1 MAQRK
6 INKSEGHYLAGDA
19 VTFDDEL
26 NFVVTTNPEI
36 DSQGGAFIHKI
47 ITNIANSWRLRDDVK
62 GQDIIV
68 VDTNN
73 DVVTLES
80 PYKAINFDNIYRS
93 SVATTDATPTEIDKI
108 DTLTDETMHLVEV
121 KLSAKSDDN
130 NSFATWVVALS
141 VHVISGVATVNQVDV
156 ISHFSGPNLSSGSV
170 TFTANAGDVDID
182 VTGIAPGLGA
192 NIIWN
197 AQYEI
202 ITKSTN

>member
-6 INKSEGHYLAGDA
+6 VNKTEGHYLAGDA
-19 VTFDDEL
+19 VTFDEEL
-26 NFVVTTNPEI
+26 NFVVTANPEI

-73 DVVTLES
+73 DVVTLKS
-80 PYKAINFDNIYRS
+80 PYKGINFDNIYRS
-93 SVATTDATPTEIDKI
+93 TVLTTDATPTEIDKI

-130 NSFATWVVALS
+130 NSFATWVIALS
-141 VHVISGVATVNQVDV
+141 IHVITGVATVNQVDV
-156 ISHFSGPNLSSGSV
+156 VSHFSGPTLSSGSV

-192 NIIWN
+192 NITWN
-197 AQYEI
+197 AQYEVI
-202 ITKSTN
+202 IKSTN

>member
-6 INKSEGHYLAGDA
+6 VNKTEGHYLAGDK

-26 NFVVTTNPEI
+26 NFVTTANPEI

-47 ITNIANSWRLRDDVK
+47 VTNIANSWRLRDDVK

-73 DVVTLES
+73 DIVTLKS
-80 PYKAINFDNIYRS
+80 PYKGIGFDSIYHS
-93 SVATTDATPTEIDKI
+93 TVLTTDATPTEIDKI
-108 DTLTDETMHLVEV
+108 DTLTDESMHLVEV

-130 NSFATWVVALS
+130 FSFATWIVALS
-141 VHVISGVATVNQVDV
+141 VHVIAGVATVNQVDV
-156 ISHFSGPNLSSGSV
+156 VSHFSGPNLSSGSV
-170 TFTANAGDVDID
+170 TFTANGGDVDID
-182 VTGIAPGLGA
+182 VTGITPGLGA
-192 NIIWN
+192 NITWN

-202 ITKSTN
+202 IIKATN